1 MNPTVFVVDD
11 EPDVRNAVAFA
22 LRQSGHTVRTFAD
35 GRELLSAVDALLPDL
50 RAIFVL
56 DVRME
61 PLSGPALHDAL
72 IARGLR
78 ERTPVLFLSGQGDI
92 PLVVAAMS
100 NGALDFVEKPHIDRL
115 VAMMTVAVAKEA
127 EWFDASRHAAD
138 ASRRAAFRRS
148 LWESLSP
155 RQKSVALRVEKG
167 KLNKV
172 IAHELRVG
180 ERMIEE
186 HRRKVYEKLGVD
198 SAAGVATTLAEMR
211 ADGLELL
218 DGDPV

>member
-22 LRQSGHTVRTFAD
+22 LRQSGRTVRTFAD

-100 NGALDFVEKPHIDRL
+100 KGALDFVEKPHIDRL
-115 VAMMTVAVAKEA
+115 VAKMTAAVAKEA
-127 EWFDASRHAAD
+127 EWFEPLDV
-138 ASRRAAFRRS
+138 RRS
-148 LWESLSP
+148 GS
-155 RQKSVALRVEKG
+155 RCG
-167 KLNKV
+167 K
-172 IAHELRVG
+172 AC
-180 ERMIEE
+180 
-186 HRRKVYEKLGVD
+186 RRGKDVWRCAWTMA
-198 SAAGVATTLAEMR
+198 SSTR
-211 ADGLELL
+211 
-218 DGDPV
+218 

>member
-22 LRQSGHTVRTFAD
+22 LRQSGRTVRTFAD
-35 GRELLSAVDALLPDL
+35 GHELLGAVDALLPDL

-78 ERTPVLFLSGQGDI
+78 ERAPVMFLSGQGDI
-92 PLVVAAMS
+92 PLAVAAIS
-100 NGALDFVEKPHIDRL
+100 KGGLDFVEKPHIDRL
-115 VAMMTVAVAKEA
+115 VDMMTVAVAKEA
-127 EWFDASRHAAD
+127 EWFDASRRAAE

-155 RQKSVALRVEKG
+155 QQRRVALRVEKG

-172 IAHELRVG
+172 IAHELEVA
-180 ERMIEE
+180 ERTIEE
-186 HRRKVYEKLGVD
+186 HRRKVFEKLGVD
-198 SAAGVATTLAEMR
+198 SAAGLATTLAEMR
-211 ADGLELL
+211 ADGLELR
-218 DGDPV
+218 DD